1 MRYRQFSSFFS
12 SNHLFQFQLRQG
24 SRGNKFRLSPKPI
37 GDKLTKKEIKSI
49 KRREK
54 EWIKSVIREDEVED
68 PYGQRKAD
76 HYVEETHKH
85 ATDSQKE
92 LLCTGHTFRVN

>member
-1 MRYRQFSSFFS
+1 M
-12 SNHLFQFQLRQG
+12 
-24 SRGNKFRLSPKPI
+24 SPTPI

-49 KRREK
+49 KRKEK
-54 EWIKSVIREDEVED
+54 EWIKSVIREDHVED

-76 HYVEETHKH
+76 HYVVETHLH

-92 LLCTGHTFRVN
+92 LLCTGHSFRVRNLKKMKSVFYWFFFSDDE